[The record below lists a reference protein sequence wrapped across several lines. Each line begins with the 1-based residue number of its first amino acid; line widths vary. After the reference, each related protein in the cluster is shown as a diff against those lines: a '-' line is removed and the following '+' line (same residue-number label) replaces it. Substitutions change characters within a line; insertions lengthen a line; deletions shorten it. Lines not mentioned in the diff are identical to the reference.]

1 MSSSFVTVNLYLA
14 KKSGIE
20 KSLKK
25 SHKMFFNEALKKHQD
40 DDDDKLLLRTKQKHQ
55 REQQTL
61 LFFFFSDFEDYE
73 EASKVSYIHQGDQKS
88 WLGKAQNQQK
98 LFLP

>member
-1 MSSSFVTVNLYLA
+1 MSTSISILPKNSRT
-14 KKSGIE
+14 E
-20 KSLKK
+20 KSLKI

-73 EASKVSYIHQGDQKS
+73 EASKVSYIHQGDQK
-88 WLGKAQNQQK
+88 K
-98 LFLP
+98 LTWQSTESAKTFLP